1 MAAPGEEDEDFLDPG
16 FLPVQNPKS
25 HRASG
30 AAKKGNRGKKVDL
43 DPDATIGKDRKGF
56 VRLSDRVYSEESL
69 KNTKLYRCII
79 ENCNAMSANRTAMLS
94 HA

>member
-16 FLPVQNPKS
+16 FLPVQNSKS
-25 HRASG
+25 HRVSG
-30 AAKKGNRGKKVDL
+30 NAKKGNRGKKADL
-43 DPDATIGKDRKGF
+43 DPDATIGKERKGST
-56 VRLSDRVYSEESL
+56 RLVDRVYSEESL
-69 KNTKLYRCII
+69 KNTKLYRCIV